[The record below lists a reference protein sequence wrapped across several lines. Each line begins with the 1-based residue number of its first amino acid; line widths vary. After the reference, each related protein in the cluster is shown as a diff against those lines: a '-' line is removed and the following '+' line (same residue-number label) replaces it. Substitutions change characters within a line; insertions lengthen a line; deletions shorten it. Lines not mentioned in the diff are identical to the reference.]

1 MRHDLR
7 RIVTAGLL
15 ATLFTSAAA
24 SAAECTQPAGATLI
38 EAGHLS
44 MATNPTLPPLQFV
57 DASGELKGMRIE
69 LGSEIAKRLCLK
81 DSYTRIEFSAMVPG
95 LQGGRWD
102 MINTGIFFTPERAR
116 IMFMIPYENQAISL
130 SALPDNPAGI
140 AAIDDLAGKTVG
152 VELGGFEENSIKKVS
167 AELVAKGHKPI
178 EVRTF
183 DNFAIAFQALRAGQ
197 VQAVVSLDSVAAEYQ
212 RQGHF
217 KQVISG
223 LEPTPVAI
231 AFKDHALADAA
242 AKVLNDMRADGSLQA
257 LFARYGAQSTAG
269 TFTVQGPA
277 S

>member
-1 MRHDLR
+1 MHSDLR
-7 RIVTAGLL
+7 RLFTVALL
-15 ATLFTSAAA
+15 ASVFGSTAV
-24 SAAECTQPAGATLI
+24 SAAECSQPAGAKLI
-38 EAGHLS
+38 EPGHLS
-44 MATNPTLPPLQFV
+44 MATNPTLPPMQFV
-57 DASGELKGMRIE
+57 DANGDLKGMRIE
-69 LGSEIAKRLCLK
+69 LGSEIAKRMCLE
-81 DSYTRIEFSAMVPG
+81 DNYTRIEFSAMVPG

-130 SALPDNPAGI
+130 SALPANPANI
-140 AAIDDLAGKTVG
+140 AAIEDLAGKTVG

-167 AELVAKGHKPI
+167 TELVAKGLEPI

-212 RQGHF
+212 RQGNF
-217 KQVISG
+217 KQVIAG

-231 AFKDHALADAA
+231 AFKDRALANAA
-242 AKVLNDMRADGSLQA
+242 ARVLNDMRADGSLQA
-257 LFARYGAQSTAG
+257 LFSRYGVQSTAG

>member
-1 MRHDLR
+1 MHADLR
-7 RIVTAGLL
+7 RLFTAGLL
-15 ATLFTSAAA
+15 ATLFASAAV
-24 SAAECTQPAGATLI
+24 SAAECSQPAGAKLI

-44 MATNPTLPPLQFV
+44 MATNPTLPPMQFV
-57 DASGELKGMRIE
+57 DANGELKGMRIE
-69 LGSEIAKRLCLK
+69 LGSEIAKRLCLQ

-102 MINTGIFFTPERAR
+102 MINTGIFFTPERAK

-130 SALPDNPAGI
+130 SALPANPANI
-140 AAIDDLAGKTVG
+140 AAIEDLAGKTVG

-167 AELVAKGHKPI
+167 VELVAKGLKPI

-212 RQGHF
+212 RQGNF

-231 AFKDHALADAA
+231 AFKDKALADAA

-257 LFARYGAQSTAG
+257 LFTRYGAQSTAG